1 MVCVQFLA
9 ALNSHLGGEKNI
21 SKNAMSEFF
30 QNLSSQA
37 LNELDKTTSIK
48 FDTMNE
54 LNKCI
59 NDLLMDE
66 ANKFINQKN
75 RRLRFNLVNDFKS
88 ENKKN

>member
-48 FDTMNE
+48 LDVINE
-54 LNKCI
+54 LN
-59 NDLLMDE
+59 NNLLMDE
-66 ANKFINQKN
+66 ANKFINQKIED
-75 RRLRFNLVNDFKS
+75 LVLIQ
-88 ENKKN
+88 

>member
-21 SKNAMSEFF
+21 LKYAMSEFF

>member
-37 LNELDKTTSIK
+37 LNELDKTTIIK
-48 FDTMNE
+48 LDVINE
-54 LNKCI
+54 LN
-59 NDLLMDE
+59 NNLLMDE
-66 ANKFINQKN
+66 ANKFINQKIED
-75 RRLRFNLVNDFKS
+75 LVLIQ
-88 ENKKN
+88 